1 MQVSQTNLPFVPN
14 GNIVFTQLYKEILQ
28 SLEQN
33 FNREQNQPRIY
44 VAALIL
50 EVLQKQTAS
59 ETTAFVLSQYPWPEN
74 SVNAKSSRPHSH
86 VPCTLL
92 WSQKLPPGEKM
103 AQDQFDIWKL
113 EEIPELQWLMHS
125 EKWNNV
131 CVKTWPFNILICWH
145 FFLPFISR
153 K

>member
-1 MQVSQTNLPFVPN
+1 MLIPLFTNAGFSNQPPFVPN

-59 ETTAFVLSQYPWPEN
+59 ETTAFVLSQYP
-74 SVNAKSSRPHSH
+74 
-86 VPCTLL
+86 
-92 WSQKLPPGEKM
+92 
-103 AQDQFDIWKL
+103 
-113 EEIPELQWLMHS
+113 
-125 EKWNNV
+125 
-131 CVKTWPFNILICWH
+131 
-145 FFLPFISR
+145 
-153 K
+153 